1 MTKPN
6 IMKCNL
12 HKLRAMLPCL
22 PLWKSCNNL
31 CMGCSEGFHILYS
44 IKMNVH
50 EHWMRVTCSKPLTSF
65 CIHTQKRKQL
75 SSIPWRTSTQ
85 RKAVDTH
92 IQKKKQLPCTQKRT
106 IGYHADTVN
115 NKLPS
120 SHREKR
126 SCHMPTHTQAYTIH
140 PKKNKQRRTSI

>member
-1 MTKPN
+1 MFALVKVAQQ
-6 IMKCNL
+6 L
-12 HKLRAMLPCL
+12 VHGLR
-22 PLWKSCNNL
+22 W
-31 CMGCSEGFHILYS
+31 GCSEGFHILYL

>member
-1 MTKPN
+1 MFALVKVTQQ
-6 IMKCNL
+6 IV
-12 HKLRAMLPCL
+12 HGLR
-22 PLWKSCNNL
+22 W
-31 CMGCSEGFHILYS
+31 GCSEGFHILYL

-120 SHREKR
+120 SHRENRVVTCPHIHK
-126 SCHMPTHTQAYTIH
+126 HIPYT
-140 PKKNKQRRTSI
+140 QRRTSREEQAYNIHTEKQLC

>member
-1 MTKPN
+1 MFALVKVTQQ
-6 IMKCNL
+6 L
-12 HKLRAMLPCL
+12 VHGLR
-22 PLWKSCNNL
+22 W
-31 CMGCSEGFHILYS
+31 GCSEDFHILYL

-115 NKLPS
+115 NKFITILTQRKAQL
-120 SHREKR
+120 SHA
-126 SCHMPTHTQAYTIH
+126 HTYTSIYHTPKEEQAE
-140 PKKNKQRRTSI
+140 KNKHITYTQKSNYVS